1 MKHQS
6 FEIEVDHGII
16 RATDEEVLPS
26 KGRGLLTI
34 IAPAAS
40 FNSLPPLRAFERA
53 QASVLA
59 DQIAVANW
67 KTLIDSSWGR
77 NAA

>member
-16 RATDEEVLPS
+16 RATDEEELPS

-34 IAPAAS
+34 ISPAAS
-40 FNSLPPLRAFERA
+40 LNSLPPLRAFERA
-53 QASVLA
+53 QAKVSADRIVLA
-59 DQIAVANW
+59 DW